1 MTDETQRIFN
11 LLQTAT
17 KAIADS
23 NVWRYFLKT
32 LGDPEIPFK
41 TVITGL
47 QYFLEPV
54 WRCFLAEEEFL
65 MSWQSINA
73 VWIKGDVSKRKMA
86 R

>member
-1 MTDETQRIFN
+1 MAEDEDMQI
-11 LLQTAT
+11 
-17 KAIADS
+17 K
-23 NVWRYFLKT
+23 WRYFLKT